1 MNRRN
6 KVEHIHKREL
16 RALYRAKRL
25 EQEQAAREIKTE
37 AMSRDAR
44 VNEEAIEVLREDNK
58 KPGKPDKKP
67 GPEKF
72 LEAYSYI
79 PDTAYDSRNRI
90 PSSWR
95 PQSFNERKQHLE
107 FLKRFVYPYPL
118 PDTLIW
124 STHVSQYSI
133 DELGN
138 KVKSVNFGKIRL
150 YKKWIVDIVS
160 GQSFYKQN
168 REFFTKAEA
177 HYFLCS
183 NVPYVDCYS
192 VITLYFYSKCRARSM
207 NHKLSMMAAEVFSL
221 KFFNCF
227 RHSLVEGFLDMI
239 ARTQDYRFDSGMLGD
254 ICDFVLDKIGEKRR
268 NSFSF
273 SGRNIFSVIGL
284 SNEWHECQ
292 RREANAARRQTLMN
306 GKPID
311 TSHWKGLGISQ
322 FKYETEKRLWTVTEL
337 RTANDLVNEGRKM
350 RNCVSSYA
358 YNCASGKC
366 SIFSVECFYQ
376 ANCLIEKAAT
386 LEVTIINRT
395 LVQAKG
401 KCNTALS
408 SKVKNVITR
417 WAAFHNIKV
426 QVMV

>member
-1 MNRRN
+1 MNQQDNIERIR
-6 KVEHIHKREL
+6 KREL
-16 RALYRAKRL
+16 RALYRTKRM
-25 EQEQAAREIKTE
+25 EQEQAARKMKAET
-37 AMSRDAR
+37 MSKKACI
-44 VNEEAIEVLREDNK
+44 NERAIEVLREDNK
-58 KPGKPDKKP
+58 KPEKPDKKP
-67 GPEKF
+67 GAGKF
-72 LEAYSYI
+72 LEVYSYI
-79 PDTAYDSRNRI
+79 PSTGYDSRYCI
-90 PSSWR
+90 PSSWK

-118 PDTLIW
+118 PEMLIW
-124 STHVSQYSI
+124 STHTPQYSI
-133 DELGN
+133 DENGN

-150 YKKWIVDIVS
+150 YKKWIADIVS
-160 GQSFYKQN
+160 GQSFYKRN

-183 NVPYVDCYS
+183 KVPYVDCYF
-192 VITLYFYSKCRARSM
+192 VITLYFYAKCRARSM
-207 NHKLSMMAAEVFSL
+207 NHKLSMTVADVFSL

-239 ARTQDYRFDSGMLGD
+239 ARTQGYRFENGMLGD
-254 ICDFVLDKIGEKRR
+254 LCDFVLDKIGEKRK

-292 RREANAARRQTLMN
+292 RREADAARHQTLMD

-322 FKYETEKRLWTVTEL
+322 FKYETEESLWTVTEL
-337 RTANDLVNEGRKM
+337 RTANDLINEGRKM

-358 YNCASGKC
+358 FSCASGKC
-366 SIFSVECFYQ
+366 SIFSVECFYP
-376 ANCLIEKAAT
+376 ANRLIEKAAT
-386 LEVTIINRT
+386 LEVTSTNRT

-408 SKVKNVITR
+408 SKAMNVISR
-417 WAAFHNIKV
+417 WAAFNNIKV
-426 QVMV
+426 RVKV